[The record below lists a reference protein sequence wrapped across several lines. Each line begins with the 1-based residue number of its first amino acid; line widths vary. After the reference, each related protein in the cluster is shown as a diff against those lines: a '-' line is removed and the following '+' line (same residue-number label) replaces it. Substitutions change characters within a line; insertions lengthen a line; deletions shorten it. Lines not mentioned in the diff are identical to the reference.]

1 MILVS
6 PEKIAE
12 YTAHGWWGTQTLWD
26 LFVRHLRERP
36 QAEAVVDAANRA
48 EFAHGGPRRLTWR
61 MLAAEVDQFC
71 LVLLDHGIRRD
82 DVLVVQLPNCVEQF
96 VVYLACARLGIVVT
110 PVPVQYREHELDH
123 ILSLTGA
130 AAAVAFAQIGR
141 SGHAHAAAAM
151 FRGLQGRHS
160 GLRTVLAWG
169 ESLPEG
175 VVALTSTVRTELV
188 EGHEGV
194 DRPVLSGVEGL
205 SPNGIASCGASPTL
219 ITAQQARLAQ
229 AERAAAVTANDV
241 FTVCWTSGTEAAPKG
256 VPRSH
261 NEWLIVAPSIIEAA
275 QIMPHARLLNP
286 FPFVNMAGL
295 STAFAGWLVLGGTVV
310 QHHPFS
316 LPVFV
321 QQLRDERIDY
331 TVSPPTVLNMLLQ
344 DEALLKG
351 IDFKRLS
358 RIGSGSAPLSEWMVR
373 GFAER
378 HGVQIVN
385 YFGSN
390 EGAALSGSDIDIPDP
405 ALRAQYFPR
414 AGVEGYDWRISTTR
428 KIRTRLVDLGTG
440 CDISQAGQPGEL
452 RFCGATIF
460 SGYFRAPEM
469 SRRAFDNQGF
479 YCTGD
484 LFEIAGDNMQYY
496 RYVGRS
502 KDLVIRGGMN
512 ISSEEI
518 EGLLAACPGV
528 REVAVVGVPD
538 ALLGEKLCA
547 CVVAAPGQ
555 VLNLQDLITFLRT
568 EQRIAVYK
576 LPEYLL
582 PMDALPR
589 NPVGK
594 ILKRALREQ
603 AKGLVKETA

>member
-12 YTAHGWWGTQTLWD
+12 YTAPGWWGTQTLWD

-48 EFAHGGPRRLTWR
+48 EFAHGTPRRLSWR
-61 MLAAEVDQFC
+61 QLAAEVDRFC
-71 LVLLDHGIRRD
+71 LVLMQQDVRRD
-82 DVLVVQLPNCVEQF
+82 DVVVVQLPNCVEQF

-130 AAAVAFAQIGR
+130 AAAVAFARIGKA
-141 SGHAHAAAAM
+141 GHAHAAAAM
-151 FRGLQGRHS
+151 FCGLQGRHS
-160 GLRTVLAWG
+160 SLRTVLAWG

-175 VVALTSTVRTELV
+175 VVDLTSTIRTEVV
-188 EGHEGV
+188 EGHENL
-194 DRPVLSGVEGL
+194 DLL
-205 SPNGIASCGASPTL
+205 SPNGIASCGASPALT
-219 ITAQQARLAQ
+219 TVQQARLAQ
-229 AERAAAVTANDV
+229 AERSAAVTANDV

-316 LPVFV
+316 LPVFL
-321 QQLRDERIDY
+321 QQLRDEHIDY

-385 YFGSN
+385 
-390 EGAALSGSDIDIPDP
+390 
-405 ALRAQYFPR
+405 
-414 AGVEGYDWRISTTR
+414 
-428 KIRTRLVDLGTG
+428 
-440 CDISQAGQPGEL
+440 
-452 RFCGATIF
+452 
-460 SGYFRAPEM
+460 
-469 SRRAFDNQGF
+469 
-479 YCTGD
+479 
-484 LFEIAGDNMQYY
+484 
-496 RYVGRS
+496 
-502 KDLVIRGGMN
+502 
-512 ISSEEI
+512 
-518 EGLLAACPGV
+518 
-528 REVAVVGVPD
+528 
-538 ALLGEKLCA
+538 
-547 CVVAAPGQ
+547 
-555 VLNLQDLITFLRT
+555 
-568 EQRIAVYK
+568 
-576 LPEYLL
+576 
-582 PMDALPR
+582 
-589 NPVGK
+589 
-594 ILKRALREQ
+594 
-603 AKGLVKETA
+603 